1 MINCSSVAHIFTDSW
16 SESFKDTVTQTKKE
30 THQQYLVFKEAI
42 VAAHQE
48 L

>member
-1 MINCSSVAHIFTDSW
+1 MINCSSMAHIFTASW

-30 THQQYLVFKEAI
+30 THQHYLAFKKAI